1 MDVLGCTAELR
12 MDGEAPLVTDN
23 GNFIVDAHTG
33 PHLTI
38 RRTARQRCSAWP
50 ASCRSACSST
60 CAMWFILQE
69 PLALNAWCAQV
80 AAWRRPAVVIKY
92 GRKERA
98 VGL

>member
-1 MDVLGCTAELR
+1 
-12 MDGEAPLVTDN
+12 
-23 GNFIVDAHTG
+23 
-33 PHLTI
+33 
-38 RRTARQRCSAWP
+38 
-50 ASCRSACSST
+50 
-60 CAMWFILQE
+60 MWFILQE